1 MGRPRSAFKR
11 NLDCHCGDPAFVS
24 LGHPLEREDGIAVQP
39 CTKVFGKSSEL
50 AWQTFEEVAVFIR
63 HLVGRSHSMSTRPFR
78 DCRRRRLWP
87 NPEVECATCAYLVMF
102 VHGSE
107 HALAPL
113 LTHVGALRCSVPSLD
128 VLEIAA
134 AVSRVP
140 MLDQHLNDGSALGVD
155 LFAAAS

>member
-1 MGRPRSAFKR
+1 M
-11 NLDCHCGDPAFVS
+11 L
-24 LGHPLEREDGIAVQP
+24 
-39 CTKVFGKSSEL
+39 EL

-63 HLVGRSHSMSTRPFR
+63 HPVGRSHSMSTRPFR

-87 NPEVECATCAYLVMF
+87 NPEVECATCAYLVVF

-113 LTHVGALRCSVPSLD
+113 LTHIGALRWSLPSLD

-134 AVSRVP
+134 AASRAP

-155 LFAAAS
+155 LYAAAS

>member
-1 MGRPRSAFKR
+1 M
-11 NLDCHCGDPAFVS
+11 
-24 LGHPLEREDGIAVQP
+24 QP
-39 CTKVFGKSSEL
+39 YAKLIEESSEL

-63 HLVGRSHSMSTRPFR
+63 HLVGRSHSISTGLFR
-78 DCRRRRLWP
+78 GCRRRRLWP
-87 NPEVECATCAYLVMF
+87 NNEVECATCAYLVVF

-134 AVSRVP
+134 AASRVP
-140 MLDQHLNDGSALGVD
+140 MLDEHLDDGSALGVD
-155 LFAAAS
+155 LFAGTSWFSWLGFTSEEDQWLLTNYGARDVTKT